1 MFKALH
7 LQNFKS
13 WQDTGTIN
21 LAPITAFFGNNSS
34 GKSTIL
40 QFLLL
45 LKQTIESSDR
55 HRVLHTGD
63 QRSYVNLGTF
73 HNIAHNHTIAN
84 PIEFSLTWELPQAL
98 EILDPQGKDILFNI
112 KTLEF
117 HSKIQL
123 QPDQVCVDYFRYCFT
138 SNTEAISFGLQ
149 RKAHQYQLQAT
160 GYQPKR
166 VKGRPWELP
175 NPIKNYGFPDQA
187 SGYFQN
193 TGFLSD
199 FSLAYENAFQQTY
212 YLGPLREYPQRL
224 YAWAGEKPQDVGQ
237 RGELAISALLASRQ
251 LPKIKQGKG
260 KKAIALEAYIAQWL
274 KKLGLIETFKVQPIG
289 ENRQEYEVKVQQ
301 TPHSPE
307 VFITDVGFGLSQI
320 LPVLVLCYYAPP
332 GSTIILEQPE
342 IHLHP
347 SVQAGL
353 ADVFVDAI
361 KTRQIQIIVESHS
374 EHLLRRLQ
382 RRIAEAE
389 EGLNPQDIQLYFC
402 TSNPDGQSTMTPL
415 AIDSFGNIANW
426 PEQFFGDEM
435 GDLIAMTEAA
445 MKRQMGERLETHA

>member
-1 MFKALH
+1 M
-7 LQNFKS
+7 
-13 WQDTGTIN
+13 
-21 LAPITAFFGNNSS
+21 APITAFFGNNSS

-63 QRSYVNLGTF
+63 QRSYVDLGTF
-73 HNIAHNHTIAN
+73 HNIAHNHNIAN
-84 PIEFSLTWELPQAL
+84 PIQFSLTWELPQTL
-98 EILDPQGKDILFNI
+98 KISNPQGTSQDILFEI

-117 HSKIQL
+117 NSKIQI
-123 QPDQVCVDYFRYCFT
+123 QPDQVYINYFHYRFT
-138 SNTEAISFGLQ
+138 DNNQPISFGLQ
-149 RKAHQYQLQAT
+149 RQDTEYQLETT

-166 VKGRPWELP
+166 VKGRAWPLP
-175 NPIKNYGFPDQA
+175 DPIKNYGFPDQA

-224 YAWAGEKPQDVGQ
+224 YGWAGEKPQDVGQ
-237 RGELAISALLASRQ
+237 RGERVISALLASRQ
-251 LPKIKQGKG
+251 FPKIKRGKG
-260 KKAIALEAYIAQWL
+260 RKAIALEAYIAQWL
-274 KKLGLIETFKVQPIG
+274 KKLGLIETFKVQAIG
-289 ENRQEYEVKVQQ
+289 KNRQEYEVKVQQ
-301 TPHSPE
+301 TAHSPE

-382 RRIAEAE
+382 RRMAEAE
-389 EGLNPQDIQLYFC
+389 EGFNPKDIQLYFC
-402 TSNPDGQSTMTPL
+402 TANPDGQSTMTPL
-415 AIDSFGNIANW
+415 AIDAFGNIANW

-445 MKRQMGERLETHA
+445 MKRQMGEPLVTHA